1 MRRVAYEDGLWELGR
16 LGVMPLVCNGGRL
29 GGLAGFA
36 VNGGDM
42 GGGEAVIAAIP
53 STTPP
58 SSSVRSIATSSAQSM
73 ATPGRSKLLT

>member
-36 VNGGDM
+36 ANGGDM
-42 GGGEAVIAAIP
+42 VGGEAVIAAIP
-53 STTPP
+53 SLAAPASP
-58 SSSVRSIATSSAQSM
+58 LRAVATSSAQ
-73 ATPGRSKLLT
+73 